1 MDGISKFS
9 NVISSCATWHC
20 EITKVEQARG
30 CKNALNHKKQ
40 DNPFE
45 WQAVSN
51 MNRAK
56 PVQWIKYK
64 FGRQDV

>member
-20 EITKVEQARG
+20 EITKVEQAKG

-45 WQAVSN
+45 WWTN
-51 MNRAK
+51 
-56 PVQWIKYK
+56 
-64 FGRQDV
+64 FGRRFQI